1 MPGTENL
8 PDDEELPQPPLRIV
22 RIWSAYRRCL
32 IYLAIGGWLCLL
44 LAALVPRRPVDPIG
58 ASLSVLIAG
67 VLPGIAWLIATT
79 YLVRIDEQGISR
91 RRLGFWTLWPWED
104 FQQGRVRLKEKDG
117 WLTNTSRPLWDRWW
131 LSLPF
136 LERCEV
142 EFIEE
147 LVRQQCP
154 VNSAASEP
162 ALLHVSEVEVS
173 EVELIQLFFRHLVIN
188 RDGCLW
194 KRSGKLILWSEV
206 SNVRIER
213 RRMKSQD
220 GYYLTLVANGQRFTG
235 PVHWF
240 RRADAWIATVQD
252 EDEIWLAQ
260 LQQLVPP
267 EKFTYVRSH
276 GELRSTEEGEY
287 RLKLLADQLRA
298 MGWFEVIGWGSM
310 VASFIFFVPKMLDW
324 WNTPF
329 LPLGWRIVG
338 VVLILLTSL
347 MPPLMLIAVSR
358 HVRRISLGQQAILEQ
373 EIAAL
378 QEAEVKSVV
387 NPPPESRLAPHAIAP

>member
-104 FQQGRVRLKEKDG
+104 CVAGKVQFRVADG
-117 WLTNTSRPLWDRWW
+117 WIWLSNSNRPLWDRIWPA
-131 LSLPF
+131 LAF
-136 LERCEV
+136 LEPTDLQ
-142 EFIEE
+142 FLLE
-147 LVRQQCP
+147 LIHQQTP
-154 VNSAASEP
+154 TSASSDQVAIP
-162 ALLHVSEVEVS
+162 FVAQ
-173 EVELIQLFFRHLVIN
+173 VELNLFPFRRLTLSQEGCIWQRTGMKLAWNQIESLRIQRFR
-188 RDGCLW
+188 
-194 KRSGKLILWSEV
+194 S
-206 SNVRIER
+206 
-213 RRMKSQD
+213 KSQD
-220 GYYLTLVANGQRFTG
+220 RYEFALKAQGRGNYGVVTKV
-235 PVHWF
+235 
-240 RRADAWIATVQD
+240 RRSDEWIEPRTD
-252 EDEIWLAQ
+252 EHELWLAQ

-276 GELRSTEEGEY
+276 GELRSLEEGEY
-287 RLKLLADQLRA
+287 RLKNLADQLRA

-329 LPLGWRIVG
+329 LPLGWRIAG

-347 MPPLMLIAVSR
+347 MPPLILIAVSR
-358 HVRRISLGQQAILEQ
+358 HVRRISLGQQAIIEQ